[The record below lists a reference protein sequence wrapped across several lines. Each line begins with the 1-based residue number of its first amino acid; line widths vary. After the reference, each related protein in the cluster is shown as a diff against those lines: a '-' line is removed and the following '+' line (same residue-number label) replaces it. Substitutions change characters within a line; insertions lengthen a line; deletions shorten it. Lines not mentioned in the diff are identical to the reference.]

1 MKTKNKN
8 KNKSINKISFIMAL
22 FFTLTNI
29 GQENIALGASI
40 SAGEIIS
47 LTNNSRTE
55 AGLHHLLVNEE
66 LVEAAK
72 GKANDMFE
80 FQYFDHNSPSGLTPW
95 DFIRSTGY
103 DYRYAGENLAI
114 DFVTATSAHKA
125 LMESSSH
132 RENILNSNYT
142 EIGVV
147 AIEGI
152 FNGNKSIIIVEEF
165 GAPLLEK
172 ESGGYD
178 LSENIELVLKEKVNG
193 INTSKNDNEEGDD
206 LSKGIEDSTSLSNKK
221 QNEVKL
227 PLEKKKINKQDD
239 LLPGSLISDSDN
251 RNISLGLF
259 SANQDEILY
268 YNYKNLKDKF
278 QQFETQ
284 SLNCSLDKEKNSKV
298 IAERDSTLLV
308 KNLNN
313 RNVVGL
319 VKKAYA
325 EDKQIKKYD
334 YYQESIGGL
343 GSNYFQNEFILRVF
357 LFYATLVILL
367 VFDLMAVIYFYMEK
381 EECDSLGYLFF
392 SDSVV
397 DY

>member
-8 KNKSINKISFIMAL
+8 KNINKIGFIIAL
-22 FFTLTNI
+22 FFTLTNT

-40 SAGEIIS
+40 SAGEMIN
-47 LTNNSRTE
+47 LTNDSRIE
-55 AGLHHLLVNEE
+55 AGLHSLLMNEK
-66 LVEAAK
+66 LMEAARK
-72 GKANDMFE
+72 KANDMFE
-80 FQYFDHNSPSGLTPW
+80 FQYFDHNSPSGSTPW

-114 DFVTATSAHKA
+114 DFVTATSAHRA

-132 RENILNSNYT
+132 RENILNSKYT
-142 EIGVV
+142 EIGIV

-165 GAPLLEK
+165 GSPLP
-172 ESGGYD
+172 ESVSGEYD
-178 LSENIELVLKEKVNG
+178 LSENIEFVLKEKVNG
-193 INTSKNDNEEGDD
+193 INTSKNNGEEGGN
-206 LSKGIEDSTSLSNKK
+206 LSKKIEAPINLADKK

-227 PLEKKKINKQDD
+227 LLEKEKFNEQDN
-239 LLPGSLISDSDN
+239 LSLSSLISSSDN
-251 RNISLGLF
+251 SNIFSGISRND
-259 SANQDEILY
+259 QDGILY
-268 YNYKNLKDKF
+268 HSYEDLKNKF
-278 QQFETQ
+278 QQLGTRSLGC
-284 SLNCSLDKEKNSKV
+284 SLNEKKNSKIV
-298 IAERDSTLLV
+298 AEYDSILLV
-308 KNLNN
+308 KDLNN
-313 RNVVGL
+313 RNIVGL

-334 YYQESIGGL
+334 YYQGSVGGL

-381 EECDSLGYLFF
+381 EECDPLGYLFF

>member
-8 KNKSINKISFIMAL
+8 ININKIGFIIAL
-22 FFTLTNI
+22 FFTLVNT

-40 SAGEIIS
+40 STGEMIN

-55 AGLHHLLVNEE
+55 AGLHSLLVNEK
-66 LVEAAK
+66 LMEAARK
-72 GKANDMFE
+72 KADDMFE

-103 DYRYAGENLAI
+103 DYKYAGENLAI
-114 DFVTATSAHKA
+114 DFVTAASAHRA

-132 RENILNSNYT
+132 RENILNSKYT
-142 EIGVV
+142 EIGIV
-147 AIEGI
+147 AIEGT

-165 GAPLLEK
+165 GSPLLEK
-172 ESGGYD
+172 VSGEYD
-178 LSENIELVLKEKVNG
+178 LSESIEFVLEEKVNE
-193 INTSKNDNEEGDD
+193 INTSKNNSEEGGN
-206 LSKGIEDSTSLSNKK
+206 LSEKIEVPLADKR

-227 PLEKKKINKQDD
+227 LLEKEKSNEQGN
-239 LLPGSLISDSDN
+239 LSLGSLISNSDDSSMFLG
-251 RNISLGLF
+251 IS
-259 SANQDEILY
+259 SNDQDEILY
-268 YNYKNLKDKF
+268 HSRKDLKDKF
-278 QQFETQ
+278 QQFKAQ
-284 SLNCSLDKEKNSKV
+284 SLSCSLNEEKNNKI
-298 IAERDSTLLV
+298 IAEHDSILLA

-313 RNVVGL
+313 KNIVGL

-334 YYQESIGGL
+334 YHQESVGGL

-357 LFYATLVILL
+357 LFYVALVILL

-381 EECDSLGYLFF
+381 EECDSLGFCSHLKLV
-392 SDSVV
+392 DS
-397 DY
+397 

>member
-8 KNKSINKISFIMAL
+8 KNKSINKISFIVAL
-22 FFTLTNI
+22 FFTLTNM
-29 GQENIALGASI
+29 GQENIALSASI

-55 AGLHHLLVNEE
+55 AGLHRLLVNEE
-66 LVEAAK
+66 LIEAAR

-95 DFIRSTGY
+95 DFIKSTGY

-114 DFVTATSAHKA
+114 DFVTATSAHRA

-142 EIGVV
+142 EIGVA

-172 ESGGYD
+172 ESGECD
-178 LSENIELVLKEKVNG
+178 LSENIELVLEEKVNG
-193 INTSKNDNEEGDD
+193 INTSKNDSEKEND
-206 LSKGIEDSTSLSNKK
+206 LSKKTEVPISLSDKK

-227 PLEKKKINKQDD
+227 PLEKKKINEQDD
-239 LLPGSLISDSDN
+239 LLLSSSIFDSDN

-259 SANQDEILY
+259 SVNQDEILY
-268 YNYKNLKDKF
+268 YNYEDLKDKF
-278 QQFETQ
+278 QQFEAR
-284 SLNCSLDKEKNSKV
+284 SLSRSLDKEKNNEI
-298 IAERDSTLLV
+298 IAGRDPMLLA
-308 KNLNN
+308 KSLNN
-313 RNVVGL
+313 KNVVGL
-319 VKKAYA
+319 IKKAYA

-334 YYQESIGGL
+334 YYQGSVGL
-343 GSNYFQNEFILRVF
+343 RGSNYFQSEFILRVF
-357 LFYATLVILL
+357 LFYVALVSLL

-381 EECDSLGYLFF
+381 EECSC
-392 SDSVV
+392 
-397 DY
+397 